1 VVKRTVLG
9 AVECPVAR
17 ALDVMGDW
25 WSLLIVRDALDG
37 VRRFGEFQRSLGVAK
52 NILSARLRAL
62 QAQGVLEQVPASDG
76 SAFLE
81 YQLTPKGRDLFE
93 VVVSLRQWG
102 ERHTFGAKERHSV
115 LVDKAQGK
123 PVARLVVQAQDGRPL
138 GPDEAVVRKVAAL
151 RR

>member
-1 VVKRTVLG
+1 
-9 AVECPVAR
+9 
-17 ALDVMGDW
+17 MGDW

-93 VVVSLRQWG
+93 VVVSL
-102 ERHTFGAKERHSV
+102 
-115 LVDKAQGK
+115 
-123 PVARLVVQAQDGRPL
+123 
-138 GPDEAVVRKVAAL
+138 
-151 RR
+151 